1 MASKEIN
8 LDPIIEVLSRL
19 AQDKVYG
26 PLDML
31 SRVED
36 RDEFYMKMARE
47 ALYSAVRY
55 YATEGQ
61 PVPELE
67 DAVET
72 ALRLIESRPHVAKEL
87 ALKALARA
95 MSKAEEEQKEGNE
108 EGIEEKKEKAE

>member
-1 MASKEIN
+1 MSKEIN
-8 LDPIIEVLSRL
+8 LDPIIEVLARL

-61 PVPELE
+61 PVLELE

-72 ALRLIESRPHVAKEL
+72 ALRLIEARPHVAKEL

-95 MSKAEEEQKEGNE
+95 MSRAGGGGAASKGEGN
-108 EGIEEKKEKAE
+108 KASVQGS

>member
-8 LDPIIEVLSRL
+8 LDPVIEVLSKL
-19 AQDKVYG
+19 ARDKVYG

-55 YATEGQ
+55 YATEGGS
-61 PVPELE
+61 VTDLE
-67 DAVET
+67 SSVET

-95 MSKAEEEQKEGNE
+95 LSAEKKGERKAE
-108 EGIEEKKEKAE
+108 